1 VPEIGL
7 RARWILPSLGLIVV
21 LVAWSTPLES
31 LRAWLLHPHRAQ
43 AEAAAAQAAASARIG
58 WTVGAIV
65 LALLPLALR
74 DPERS
79 RPIRLDPRTLWLAMI
94 AALVLRFSASTQSL
108 WYDEIAPL
116 ATYIA
121 HGPGV
126 IIGNAFTTANH
137 PLQSLLSWCCTPLG
151 VEPWIRLPSML
162 SGVAAVLGAWW
173 IGRATREGPRLG
185 GAMAIAMAILPAA
198 VNAGS
203 EARGY
208 GLMIAASS
216 LSTGLLLMALRFGGS
231 WRWIAYAIVLALGVW
246 AHFLTAMVGV
256 GHAVVA
262 LWMLRHAPERRA
274 AVLILRAVCCAGLLS
289 LALWSPALPDLLR
302 TRGQFAALRGDEPSL
317 LGTQGLLLLWQ
328 LAGMTPLPMHKAGVD
343 GVRAVLT
350 GLPALALL
358 MIGLAACVRDRAL
371 RRGLAFV
378 AAGLPIAVLF
388 AWLGGS
394 WLYARFLLFAVPGT
408 ALLMAIAS
416 QHALRLAGSAPR
428 MMSVRAIVT
437 ILPVLVIG
445 ISLAYD
451 LGAGPRQPIREA
463 VARVAERRTESDR
476 VLGIGIAD
484 DVVQWYAMAYG
495 VPIEPTGIG
504 GERLPEA
511 IAQTDARWIVAMYP
525 HHRHA
530 NATPEAIARL
540 GFQRRPLHGFVGWLD
555 AGQGTVEV
563 WEHAPDSP

>member
-1 VPEIGL
+1 M
-7 RARWILPSLGLIVV
+7 
-21 LVAWSTPLES
+21 
-31 LRAWLLHPHRAQ
+31 
-43 AEAAAAQAAASARIG
+43 SARIG
-58 WTVGAIV
+58 WTVGAVV
-65 LALLPLALR
+65 LALLPLLLTDAKRQEPTHADRRWLWGAIALA
-74 DPERS
+74 
-79 RPIRLDPRTLWLAMI
+79 LA
-94 AALVLRFSASTQSL
+94 LRFSASTQGL

-126 IIGNAFTTANH
+126 IVGNAFTTANH
-137 PLQSLLSWCCTPLG
+137 PLQSLLSWCCAPLG

-162 SGVAAVLGAWW
+162 SGVAALLGAWW
-173 IGRATREGPRLG
+173 IGRALREGTGLAA
-185 GAMAIAMAILPAA
+185 AMSIAMAILPAA

-208 GLMIAASS
+208 GLMIASS
-216 LSTGLLLMALRFGGS
+216 ALSTGLLLMALRHGGS

-256 GHAVVA
+256 GHAAVA
-262 LWMLRHAPERRA
+262 LWMLRRAPERRA
-274 AVLILRAVCCAGLLS
+274 AALILRAVCCAGLLS

-302 TRGQFAALRGDEPSL
+302 TRAQFAALRGDEPSL

-328 LAGMTPLPMHKAGVD
+328 LVGMTPLPMHKAGVD
-343 GVRAVLT
+343 EVRAVLT
-350 GLPALALL
+350 GLPAMALL
-358 MIGLAACVRDRAL
+358 MIGLSACMRDRAL
-371 RRGLAFV
+371 RRGLAFA
-378 AAGLPIAVLF
+378 AAGLPIAVLL

-408 ALLMAIAS
+408 VLLMAIAS
-416 QHALRLAGSAPR
+416 QYALRLAGSAPR
-428 MMSVRAIVT
+428 MMSLRAIGA
-437 ILPVLVIG
+437 ILTVLVIG

-463 VARVAERRTESDR
+463 VASVAERRAESDR

-484 DVVQWYAMAYG
+484 DVVQWYAMVFD

-504 GERLPEA
+504 GERLPDA
-511 IAQTDARWIVAMYP
+511 LARGDARWIVALYP
-525 HHRHA
+525 RHRHA

-540 GFQRRPLHGFVGWLD
+540 GFRRHPVHGLTGWLD
-555 AGQGTVEV
+555 GGEGTVEV
-563 WEHAPDSP
+563 WERVPDRP